1 MRVCGFS
8 ECLYHA
14 CHCPDLKYMCLEGE
28 LAMNSDSQ
36 FSIRFFTSA
45 TYVCV
50 IKPSKSEQSLKFS
63 FFPLPF
69 PQKKLFLRPK
79 YQTCKC
85 DMTNNCLISEKCRNL
100 MNIKHLQLYIYIY
113 ITDTQCFTESRR
125 LFQLSYIAKLCAFA
139 HGFFAS
145 MYRSLAISRPRNQSV
160 N

>member
-1 MRVCGFS
+1 MCICGFS
-8 ECLYHA
+8 DCLYCA
-14 CHCPDLKYMCLEGE
+14 CHCLNLSYMRLEGE

-36 FSIRFFTSA
+36 FSMQFFTSV

-69 PQKKLFLRPK
+69 PKKIYFCTPNTKPANATWQIIAWFPK
-79 YQTCKC
+79 T
-85 DMTNNCLISEKCRNL
+85 DVTWWISSICS
-100 MNIKHLQLYIYIY
+100 IYIY

-145 MYRSLAISRPRNQSV
+145 MYRSLAVKQSRRQQINE
-160 N
+160 